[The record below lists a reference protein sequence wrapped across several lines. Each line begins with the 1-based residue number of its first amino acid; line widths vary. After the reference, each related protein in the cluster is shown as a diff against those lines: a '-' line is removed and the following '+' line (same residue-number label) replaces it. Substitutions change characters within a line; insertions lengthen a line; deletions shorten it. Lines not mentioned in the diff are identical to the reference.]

1 MEIFCDHILVG
12 ALLKVKRMDRLAA
25 SNLAKKASML
35 NEIKQFQ
42 NDNPEVKEV
51 DLLLLDLPGNFYGK
65 RYAIET
71 LEKLATEGLKFPRG
85 MPLMSVI
92 GEAIDAL
99 GHGLADGDPDAE
111 IELIPGSLQKVSWES
126 EPRAQVMVRY
136 ASGKPNSPCWEPRTC
151 LMDVLDRFKADGITP
166 VVAYELEFYLFD
178 MQRTEAGLVQP
189 AIGQRSGQRD
199 NFAVLNMDRVSDFG
213 PCLSGIKRTCLE
225 QGINIGPISAEVGL
239 GQFEI
244 NLPHSSDVLQA
255 ADHCAMFKRIVRG
268 VAINHGFNASFMA
281 KPYLNHAGNG
291 LHLHSSLY
299 DADGNN
305 IFSSETSDESSEANN
320 ETLLHA
326 IAGLLDLMPAS
337 LSFLAPN
344 TNAFR
349 RLKPNNN
356 VPVSPSWGYENRS
369 VAVRVPDSDANN
381 RRIEY
386 RLAGADAN
394 PYLAL
399 AVMLAGI
406 HSGIQQK
413 IKPGEPTENLATKA
427 FGLPTD
433 LLAALRV
440 TESSEVLKDYLGE
453 AFVPVYCAQK
463 RSEVASFEAAISARE
478 YEWYL

>member
-1 MEIFCDHILVG
+1 
-12 ALLKVKRMDRLAA
+12 
-25 SNLAKKASML
+25 ML

-42 NDNPEVKEV
+42 TNNPDVKEV

-71 LEKLATEGLKFPRG
+71 LEKLATDGLKFPRG
-85 MPLMSVI
+85 MPLMSTI

-111 IELIPGSLQKVSWES
+111 IELIPGTLQPVSWES
-126 EPRAQVMVRY
+126 EPRGQVMVRY
-136 ASGKPNSPCWEPRTC
+136 VSGNENSPCWEPRTC
-151 LMDVLDRFKADGITP
+151 LMNVLDRFKADGVTP

-178 MQRTEAGLVQP
+178 KQRTDEGLVQP
-189 AIGQRSGQRD
+189 PLGQRTGKRD
-199 NFAVLNMDRVSDFG
+199 NFAVLGMERVSDFG
-213 PCLSGIKRTCLE
+213 ECLSDIKRTCLE
-225 QGINIGPISAEVGL
+225 QGICIGPISAEVGL
-239 GQFEI
+239 GQYEI
-244 NLPHSSDVLQA
+244 NLPHYSDVLLA

-268 VAINHGFNASFMA
+268 VASNHGFEASFMA
-281 KPYLNHAGNG
+281 KPYLDHAGNG
-291 LHLHSSLY
+291 LHLHTSFY
-299 DADGNN
+299 DSDGKN
-305 IFSSETSDESSEANN
+305 IFNDVSNNNSDASS

-344 TNAFR
+344 INAFR

-369 VAVRVPDSDANN
+369 VAVRVPDSDAKN

-406 HSGIQQK
+406 HHGIQQK
-413 IKPGEPTENLATKA
+413 LIPGEPTVNLATEA

-433 LLAALRV
+433 LLEALRL
-440 TESSEVLKDYLGE
+440 TESSDVLKDYLGE
-453 AFVPVYCAQK
+453 DFIPVYCAQK

>member
-1 MEIFCDHILVG
+1 
-12 ALLKVKRMDRLAA
+12 
-25 SNLAKKASML
+25 
-35 NEIKQFQ
+35 
-42 NDNPEVKEV
+42 
-51 DLLLLDLPGNFYGK
+51 
-65 RYAIET
+65 
-71 LEKLATEGLKFPRG
+71 
-85 MPLMSVI
+85 MSVI
-92 GEAIDAL
+92 GQAIDAL

-111 IELIPGSLQKVSWES
+111 IELIPGTLQKVSWES

-136 ASGKPNSPCWEPRTC
+136 VSNNENSPCWEPRTC
-151 LMDVLDRFKADGITP
+151 LMNVLERFKADGISP

-178 MQRTEAGLVQP
+178 KLRTNHGLVQP
-189 AIGQRSGQRD
+189 AVGQRTGQCD

-213 PCLSGIKRTCLE
+213 ACLSDIKRTCLE
-225 QGINIGPISAEVGL
+225 QGIDIGAISAEVGL
-239 GQFEI
+239 GQYEI
-244 NLPHSSDVLQA
+244 NLPHSHDVMQA

-281 KPYLNHAGNG
+281 KPYLEHAGNG
-291 LHLHSSLY
+291 LHLHTSFY

-305 IFSSETSDESSEANN
+305 IFNSKTAADPVNTSAD
-320 ETLLHA
+320 TLLHA
-326 IAGLLDLMPAS
+326 VAGLLALMPAS

-349 RLKPNNN
+349 RLQPNNN

-369 VAVRVPDSDANN
+369 VAVRVPDSDAKNK
-381 RRIEY
+381 RIEY

-406 HSGIQQK
+406 HSGIKQK
-413 IKPGEPTENLATKA
+413 LIPGEATQNLATKA

-433 LLAALRV
+433 LLEALRV
-440 TESSEVLKDYLGE
+440 TESSKVLKDYLGDD
-453 AFVPVYCAQK
+453 FIPIYCAQK

>member
-1 MEIFCDHILVG
+1 
-12 ALLKVKRMDRLAA
+12 
-25 SNLAKKASML
+25 ML

-42 NDNPEVKEV
+42 TDNPDVNEV
-51 DLLLLDLPGNFYGK
+51 DLLLLDIPGNFYGK

-71 LEKLATEGLKFPRG
+71 LEKLATDGLKFPRG
-85 MPLMSVI
+85 MPLMSVM

-111 IELIPGSLQKVSWES
+111 IELIPGSLQRVSWES

-136 ASGKPNSPCWEPRTC
+136 ASGNEGSPYWEPRTC
-151 LMDVLDRFKADGITP
+151 LMKVLEHFNADGISP

-178 MQRTEAGLVQP
+178 RQRTEQGLVQP
-189 AIGQRSGQRD
+189 PIGQRSGARD
-199 NFAVLNMDRVSDFG
+199 NFAVLNMDRISDFG
-213 PCLSGIKRTCLE
+213 ECLSDIKRTCLE
-225 QGINIGPISAEVGL
+225 QGICIGPISAEVGL
-239 GQFEI
+239 GQYEI
-244 NLPHSSDVLQA
+244 NLPHSSDVMQA
-255 ADHCAMFKRIVRG
+255 ADHCVMFKRIVRA
-268 VAINHGFNASFMA
+268 VAINHGFTASFMA
-281 KPYLNHAGNG
+281 KPYLDHAGNG
-291 LHLHSSLY
+291 LHLHTSFY
-299 DADGNN
+299 DPEGNN
-305 IFSSETSDESSEANN
+305 IFNLDASDESTDDSHAN
-320 ETLLHA
+320 TLLHA
-326 IAGLLDLMPAS
+326 VGGLLDLMPAS

-349 RLKPNNN
+349 RLQPNNN

-369 VAVRVPDSDANN
+369 VAVRVPDSDAKNL
-381 RRIEY
+381 RIEY

-406 HSGIQQK
+406 HFGIK
-413 IKPGEPTENLATKA
+413 HKLMPSEPTENLSTEA

-433 LLAALRV
+433 LLEALRV
-440 TESSEVLKDYLGE
+440 TESSDGLKEYLGTD
-453 AFVPVYCAQK
+453 FIPVYCAQK

>member
-1 MEIFCDHILVG
+1 
-12 ALLKVKRMDRLAA
+12 
-25 SNLAKKASML
+25 ML

-42 NDNPEVKEV
+42 TKNPDVKEV

-65 RYAIET
+65 RYAIES

-85 MPLMSVI
+85 MPLMSTV

-111 IELIPGSLQKVSWES
+111 IALIPGSLQKVSWES

-136 ASGKPNSPCWEPRTC
+136 VSGNVNSPCWEPRTC
-151 LMDVLDRFKADGITP
+151 LMGLLDRFKADGVTP

-178 MQRTEAGLVQP
+178 KQRTEAGLVQP
-189 AIGQRSGQRD
+189 AIGQRTGQRD
-199 NFAVLNMDRVSDFG
+199 SFAVLNMDRISDYG
-213 PCLSGIKRTCLE
+213 ACLSDIKRTCLE

-239 GQFEI
+239 GQYEI

-255 ADHCAMFKRIVRG
+255 ADHCVMFKRIVKG

-281 KPYLNHAGNG
+281 KPYLDHAGNG
-291 LHLHSSLY
+291 LHLHTSFY
-299 DADGNN
+299 TPDGNN
-305 IFSSETSDESSEANN
+305 IFNEEAPDKKTAASS

-326 IAGLLDLMPAS
+326 IGGLLALMPAS

-344 TNAFR
+344 INAFR

-356 VPVSPSWGYENRS
+356 VPVSPSWGFENRS
-369 VAVRVPDSDANN
+369 VAVRVPDSDAKN

-406 HSGIQQK
+406 HSGIKQALP
-413 IKPGEPTENLATKA
+413 PGEPTENLATDA

-433 LLAALRV
+433 LLDALRV
-440 TESSEVLKDYLGE
+440 TESSDVLKDYLGE
-453 AFVPVYCAQK
+453 DFIPIYCAQK
-463 RSEVASFEAAISARE
+463 RSEVARFEAAISARE

>member
-1 MEIFCDHILVG
+1 VIEITELFCDHILVG
-12 ALLKVKRMDRLAA
+12 ALLKVKRMDRLATTH
-25 SNLAKKASML
+25 LAKKASML

-42 NDNPEVKEV
+42 TNNPDVKEV

-71 LEKLATEGLKFPRG
+71 LEKLATDGLKFPRG
-85 MPLMSVI
+85 MPLMSTI

-111 IELIPGSLQKVSWES
+111 IELIPGTLQMVSWES
-126 EPRAQVMVRY
+126 EPRGQIMVRY
-136 ASGKPNSPCWEPRTC
+136 VSGNENSPCWEPRTC
-151 LMDVLDRFKADGITP
+151 LMDVLNRFKADGVTP

-178 MQRTEAGLVQP
+178 RERTNEGLVQP
-189 AIGQRSGQRD
+189 PKGQRTGKRD
-199 NFAVLNMDRVSDFG
+199 NFAVLNMDRISDFG
-213 PCLSGIKRTCLE
+213 ACLSDIKRTCLE

-239 GQFEI
+239 GQYEI
-244 NLPHSSDVLQA
+244 NLQHSSDVLQA
-255 ADHCAMFKRIVRG
+255 ADHCVMFKRIVKG

-281 KPYLNHAGNG
+281 KPYLDHAGNG
-291 LHLHSSLY
+291 LHLHTSFY

-305 IFSSETSDESSEANN
+305 IFNSKK
-320 ETLLHA
+320 LLHA
-326 IAGLLDLMPAS
+326 IAGLLELMPAS

-369 VAVRVPDSDANN
+369 VAVRVPDSDAKNL
-381 RRIEY
+381 RIEY

-406 HSGIQQK
+406 HSGMKQK
-413 IKPGEPTENLATKA
+413 LLPGEPSENLATDA
-427 FGLPTD
+427 YGLPTD
-433 LLAALRV
+433 LLEALRV
-440 TESSEVLKDYLGE
+440 TESSELLKNYLGE
-453 AFVPVYCAQK
+453 DFIPVYCAQK